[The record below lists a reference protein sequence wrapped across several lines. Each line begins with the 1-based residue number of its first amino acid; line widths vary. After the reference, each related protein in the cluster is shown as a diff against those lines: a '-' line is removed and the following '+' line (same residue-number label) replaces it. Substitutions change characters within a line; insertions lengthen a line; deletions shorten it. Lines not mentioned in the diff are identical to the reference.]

1 MALVIL
7 GLIAISVAVNAI
19 LYSELTHDSHRPNP
33 TRTMPVGAI
42 GWTQSSISRNVYNIT
57 LQSQVEIRAV
67 VHAALDDPRGALAY
81 MREHFPDPIRVFD
94 SGANGTL
101 SIDNRRLAIYR
112 MVVPSSTQIPVR
124 VLTREQ
130 ASQALLRDPDT
141 PNAQAASAAMH
152 RRYTTR
158 DGGYSI
164 ILRGPEGSRISDGCF
179 TNSPFLTADANCSC
193 PPREL

>member
-1 MALVIL
+1 
-7 GLIAISVAVNAI
+7 
-19 LYSELTHDSHRPNP
+19 
-33 TRTMPVGAI
+33 MPVGAI
-42 GWTQSSISRNVYNIT
+42 GWTQDSISSRVYNIT

-67 VHAALDDPRGALAY
+67 VHAALNDPRGALAY

-112 MVVPSSTQIPVR
+112 MVVPSSIQIPVR

-130 ASQALLRDPDT
+130 AGQALLRDPDT
-141 PNAQAASAAMH
+141 ANAQAASAALH
-152 RRYTTR
+152 RRYTTL

-164 ILRGPEGSRISDGCF
+164 ILRGPEGARISDGCF
-179 TNSPFLTADANCSC
+179 TDSPFMVC
-193 PPREL
+193 PSNFLMDWFR

>member
-1 MALVIL
+1 
-7 GLIAISVAVNAI
+7 
-19 LYSELTHDSHRPNP
+19 
-33 TRTMPVGAI
+33 MPVGAI
-42 GWTQSSISRNVYNIT
+42 GWTQDSISSRVYNIT

-67 VHAALDDPRGALAY
+67 VHAALNDPRGALAY

-130 ASQALLRDPDT
+130 AGQALLRDPDT
-141 PNAQAASAAMH
+141 ANAQAASAALH

-164 ILRGPEGSRISDGCF
+164 ILRGPEGARISDGCF
-179 TNSPFLTADANCSC
+179 TDSPFMVC
-193 PPREL
+193 PSNFLMDWFR